1 MAVWQFDLHLVPR
14 AVAASNPGSPASEL
28 KNTAWAQATLPTD
41 YQVQLDAIAPR
52 TKSWSPKVEMW
63 GVEDGSRITVWW
75 IDGRVSSVWVRLDAR
90 DPSPAFA
97 EAVLD
102 LARRW
107 DCVLLARGGE
117 LMDPEM
123 EKLGPALALSS
134 AAQFVLDPRGYLA
147 KLAAKHSKS

>member
-1 MAVWQFDLHLVPR
+1 MAIWQFDLHLVPR
-14 AVAASNPGSPASEL
+14 ADAARNPVLPGSEL
-28 KNTAWAQATLPTD
+28 KNEAWADATLPMN
-41 YQVQLDAIAPR
+41 YQAQLDAIAPR

-75 IDGRVSSVWVRLDAR
+75 IDGRISSVWVRLDAR

-107 DCVLLARGGE
+107 DCVLLAKGGE
-117 LMDPEM
+117 LVEPEM
-123 EKLGPALALSS
+123 EKLGPVLARSG